1 MTKSIREKKSYD
13 LVSIGEPLL
22 RFTPPKGIPLEA
34 SSNIYLTIAGS
45 QFNVAANLSIL
56 GWDTAFLTKI
66 PSGPLGEFVL
76 NSGKTFGVEMSEI
89 KVVEGGKMGIT
100 FVEHPVNPRQ
110 PQIVYDRSGSAAS
123 TITLN
128 DFDWGSI
135 LKDVRYAYSD
145 GIFPGLSS
153 SCLEAS
159 EIFFK
164 NAKTCECKNVFDINY
179 REHLW
184 APKKARH
191 AFSNLLKQIDIL
203 ITNRNVSETVFGYNG
218 EDIDILK
225 HYADEFGCR
234 LICMTYREMNGSSFG
249 KWRATALSDGDF
261 LESNL
266 HKFEVV
272 DRYGTGDAWTAG
284 LLFGLKSG
292 PLNAIN
298 TGGALSAMAHTIKG
312 DVTQIKPTQL
322 EEFLKGK
329 TDFGPR
335 R

>member
-1 MTKSIREKKSYD
+1 MKKSIQKNYSYD
-13 LVSIGEPLL
+13 LVSLGEPLL
-22 RFTPPKGIPLEA
+22 RFTPPKGIPIDT
-34 SSNIYLTIAGS
+34 SSNLNITIAGS

-56 GWDTAFLTKI
+56 GWETAFLTKI
-66 PSGPLGEFVL
+66 PSGPLGDFVL
-76 NSGKTFGVEMSEI
+76 NSGKIFGVEMSEL

-100 FVEHPVNPRQ
+100 FVEEPVYPRT

-135 LKDVRYAYSD
+135 LKDVSYAYSD
-145 GIFPGLSS
+145 GIFPGLSN

-159 EIFFK
+159 KIFFQ
-164 NAKTCECKNVFDINY
+164 NAKNCNCINVFDINY

-184 APKKARH
+184 TPQKAKH
-191 AFSNLLKQIDIL
+191 ALSNLLGNIDIL

-218 EDIDILK
+218 DDFNILK
-225 HYADEFGCR
+225 KYADEFGCS

-249 KWRATALSDGDF
+249 KWRATALSDGKF
-261 LESNL
+261 LESNIYE
-266 HKFEVV
+266 FEVV

-284 LLFGLKSG
+284 LLFGLERG
-292 PLNAIN
+292 TLNAIN
-298 TGGALSAMAHTIKG
+298 TGGALSALAHTIKG
-312 DVTQIKPTQL
+312 DVTQIKPNQL
-322 EEFLKGK
+322 DDLLKGES
-329 TDFGPR
+329 DFGPR